1 MDLLLKNK
9 VALVTGAGG
18 GLGAAIAAALAEQG
32 ASLALADVERDYTAQ
47 IPMDRLAEPD
57 EIGRLAT
64 FLASERAAN
73 MTGASF

>member
-9 VALVTGAGG
+9 VALVAGAGG
-18 GLGAAIAAALAEQG
+18 GLGEAIAVALAEQG
-32 ASLALADVERDYTAQ
+32 ASLALADMERDYTAQ

-57 EIGRLAT
+57 EIGHLAT

>member
-9 VALVTGAGG
+9 VALVAGAGG
-18 GLGAAIAAALAEQG
+18 GLGEAIAVALAEQG
-32 ASLALADVERDYTAQ
+32 ASLALADMERVDTAQ

-64 FLASERAAN
+64 FLASKRAAN